1 MYWYRYFHILLKSN
15 YAVVLISFLLHK
27 ITYDF
32 IFTHFVSLA
41 LFLSIRSTFRL
52 THFLCVIFSIMH
64 YYHTRLVTSVSNS
77 KLSCLYVCVCV
88 SVSCALHSGFV
99 FYISIQYIGLKW
111 KKGIFFSLSVASSS
125 CHFTPLLFKLALFTV
140 V

>member
-1 MYWYRYFHILLKSN
+1 MYWYRYFHFLLKSN

-77 KLSCLYVCVCV
+77 KLSCLYVWVCVCLCRV
-88 SVSCALHSGFV
+88 LCIVVLCFTFQSNTLGWN
-99 FYISIQYIGLKW
+99 G
-111 KKGIFFSLSVASSS
+111 KKGFFFLFRSLLQAAIL
-125 CHFTPLLFKLALFTV
+125 HHYYLN
-140 V
+140 